1 MTTTQLKNKTRK
13 EFKLN
18 EMNDQTYLL
27 RRKVIDVI
35 YMLKKHINLPRIE
48 VRIISAIESTN
59 IIGYAYL
66 NKNIV
71 HIKQEY
77 CNMDNTILTY
87 LVSHEIIHAVTGFM
101 HNEKCYLMRSNMIAY
116 NKISNEKTIEVF
128 KSYFKK

>member
-18 EMNDQTYLL
+18 KMNDQTYLL

-35 YMLKKHINLPRIE
+35 YMLKKHVNLPRIE
-48 VRIISAIESTN
+48 VRIVSAIESTN

-77 CNMDNTILTY
+77 CSIDTNILTY
-87 LVSHEIIHAVTGFM
+87 LVCHEIIHAVTGFM
-101 HNEKCYLMRSNMIAY
+101 HNEKCYLMGSNMIAY
-116 NKISNEKTIEVF
+116 NKINNEKTIEVF